1 MKKNREKIGILIR
14 LDEELLKL
22 VEDVH
27 HDLRFKSREAAM
39 RAMLEAGGRSLIE
52 TQERAQLEFLKES
65 AVRTKQ
71 AQARLSKLLATT
83 DREIQTGPR
92 RKKTRR

>member
-27 HDLRFKSREAAM
+27 HDLRFRSREAAM
-39 RAMLEAGGRSLIE
+39 RAMLEAGGRTLIE

-65 AVRTKQ
+65 AGRSKQ
-71 AQARLSKLLATT
+71 VQARLYELLATT
-83 DREIQTGPR
+83 DREVQTGSR
-92 RKKTRR
+92 AKKTRR